1 MYELKTVETVS
12 GEVAKNYE
20 VSMRKRVIGH
30 GPREVAAAEPG
41 WLDLERLAQVEV
53 TSEDVD
59 HPIES
64 ALIPGMGPG
73 WRAAEPGEQ
82 TIRFLFDESL
92 RLRLIHLVFQESEQE
107 RTQEFVLRWSSDG
120 GQSYREI
127 VRQQYNFSPPAAG
140 REVEDYD
147 VDLDGVT
154 ALELRIVPDISG
166 GSIRA
171 SLAQL
176 RVA

>member
-1 MYELKTVETVS
+1 
-12 GEVAKNYE
+12 
-20 VSMRKRVIGH
+20 MRKRIIGH
-30 GPREVAAAEPG
+30 GPGDGAAAEPG
-41 WLDLERLAQVEV
+41 WKDLEHLAQVEI

-64 ALIPGMGPG
+64 ALIPGIGSG
-73 WRAAEPGEQ
+73 WQAAQPGEQ
-82 TIRFLFDESL
+82 TIRLLFNEPL
-92 RLRLIHLVFQESEQE
+92 RIQRLHLVFHEDEQE
-107 RTQEFVLRWSSDG
+107 RTQEFVLRWSPDG

-127 VRQQYNFSPPAAG
+127 VRQQYNFSPPAAA

-147 VDLDGVT
+147 VDLDAVT
-154 ALELRIVPDISG
+154 ALELKIVPDISRG
-166 GSIRA
+166 RARA

>member
-1 MYELKTVETVS
+1 
-12 GEVAKNYE
+12 
-20 VSMRKRVIGH
+20 MRKRIIGH
-30 GPREVAAAEPG
+30 GTAEVVAAEPG
-41 WLDLERLAQVEV
+41 WMDLEQLAEVEI

-64 ALIPGMGPG
+64 ALIPGTISG

-82 TIRFLFDESL
+82 TIRLWFDEPL
-92 RLRLIHLVFQESEQE
+92 TIKQIRLVFHEDEHE

-127 VRQQYNFSPPAAG
+127 VRQQYNFSPPETA
-140 REVEDYD
+140 REIEDYN
-147 VDLDGVT
+147 VDLVGVT

-166 GSIRA
+166 GSAQA

>member
-1 MYELKTVETVS
+1 
-12 GEVAKNYE
+12 
-20 VSMRKRVIGH
+20 MRKRSIGH
-30 GPREVAAAEPG
+30 GPRDVAAAEPG
-41 WLDLERLAQVEV
+41 WMDLESLAQVEI

-64 ALIPGMGPG
+64 ALIPGTGSG
-73 WRAAEPGEQ
+73 WRAAQPGEQ
-82 TIRFLFDESL
+82 TIRLLFNEPL
-92 RLRLIHLVFQESEQE
+92 RLIRIHLVFQEDEQE
-107 RTQEFVLRWSSDG
+107 RTQEFVLRWSPDD

-127 VRQQYNFSPPAAG
+127 VRQQYNFSPPEAA

-147 VDLDGVT
+147 VDLDNVT

-166 GSIRA
+166 GSARA

>member
-1 MYELKTVETVS
+1 
-12 GEVAKNYE
+12 
-20 VSMRKRVIGH
+20 MRKRIIGH

-41 WLDLERLAQVEV
+41 WMDLERLAQVEI
-53 TSEDVD
+53 TSEDAGY
-59 HPIES
+59 PIES
-64 ALIPGMGPG
+64 ALIPGTGSG
-73 WRAAEPGEQ
+73 WRAAQPGEQ
-82 TIRFLFDESL
+82 TIRLLFAEPL
-92 RLRLIHLVFQESEQE
+92 RLKRIHLVFHEGEQG

-127 VRQQYNFSPPAAG
+127 VRQQYNLSSPEAA

-166 GSIRA
+166 GGARA

-176 RVA
+176 RLA